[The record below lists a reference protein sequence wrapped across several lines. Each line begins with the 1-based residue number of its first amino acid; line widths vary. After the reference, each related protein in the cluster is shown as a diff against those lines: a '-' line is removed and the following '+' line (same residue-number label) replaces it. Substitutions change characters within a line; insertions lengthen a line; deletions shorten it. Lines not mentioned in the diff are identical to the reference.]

1 MCRRG
6 FWLFLFCSIF
16 IHFFLMVVL
25 PDFLG
30 NDSGV
35 ILIQLLA
42 SRDLQLDVP
51 SENRAPPYAEP
62 DQEKQESTPQ
72 DAVLD
77 PTLLKRKMAELSLG
91 ESLKTPSPNV
101 PGPPTSAKTPQ
112 RERIRQ
118 MVASP
123 FYRELAR
130 TFAESRRLRG
140 YRYPGMNSSI
150 DASPG
155 RLKGETVRSDSGTD
169 RILSRLRSVDHGP
182 SPPQEAPRKPGIVGP
197 AAQRELT
204 FVPFAP
210 VVKGE
215 GEAELEMKFWI
226 RPNGTVG
233 RVVPVKQS
241 GNTELEKMATNYLRQ
256 WRFRSLP
263 DSEPQVDTWGT
274 VTVRFESE

>member
-16 IHFFLMVVL
+16 IHFILMVVL

-30 NDSGV
+30 NDSGI

-42 SRDLQLDVP
+42 SRDLQLDVL
-51 SENRAPPYAEP
+51 SKNRGSSSAEP
-62 DQEKQESTPQ
+62 EQEKQASTSQ
-72 DAVLD
+72 DALLD
-77 PTLLKRKMAELSLG
+77 PTLLKQKMTELSLG
-91 ESLKTPSPNV
+91 ENLKTPSPNV
-101 PGPPTSAKTPQ
+101 PAPPTLAKTSQ
-112 RERIRQ
+112 KEKFRQ
-118 MVASP
+118 MVDAP

-130 TFAESRRLRG
+130 IFAESRRLG
-140 YRYPGMNSSI
+140 GDHYPDMNAPI
-150 DASPG
+150 AASPG
-155 RLKGETVRSDSGTD
+155 RLKDELVRSDPGTD
-169 RILSRLRSVDHGP
+169 PILRGLRSRGHGP
-182 SPPQEAPRKPGIVGP
+182 SAPEEAPNKPGIMGP
-197 AAQRELT
+197 AAQRKLT
-204 FVPFAP
+204 FVPLVP

-215 GEAELEMKFWI
+215 GGAEIEMKIWI

-241 GNTELEKMATNYLRQ
+241 GDAELEKIATNYLRQ

-263 DSEPQVDTWGT
+263 GSEPQVDTWGT